1 MSVHFLSEDK
11 EKAVQFFQ
19 FIIKNAKW
27 DVSTAD
33 AMELNKHLLWFQ
45 GCVKKIEDHVF
56 EVAKV
61 HDPVEVKPE
70 AKKAK

>member
-1 MSVHFLSEDK
+1 MAAHFLSEDK

-19 FIIKNAKW
+19 FIIKQAKW

-45 GCVKKIEDHVF
+45 GCVKKIEDHIF
-56 EVAKV
+56 ELSKV
-61 HDPVEVKPE
+61 VEAPEIKPE
-70 AKKAK
+70 SKKGK